1 MKAVQRA
8 LIGLMIAFTLATTI
22 ATVTTIKQ
30 IRMATSSASHPAT
43 RV

>member
-8 LIGLMIAFTLATTI
+8 LIGLMIAFTVATTI
-22 ATVTTIKQ
+22 ATVTTIRQ
-30 IRMATSSASHPAT
+30 IRMATSSAAHPAP

>member
-22 ATVTTIKQ
+22 ATVTTIRH
-30 IRMATSSASHPAT
+30 IRMATSPASHAAT